1 MAPKV
6 SISTQVS
13 KTPSNSISFKN
24 KRRRKFDPT
33 SHEPRS
39 SIKISSITDAQEK
52 RCSSLQAN
60 KHNKSPKHRW
70 KLNRNGC
77 DDKAS
82 SDERRMTD
90 DTLRN
95 STENRNFFQQQPSL
109 DDSLHAMRNV
119 DGKVHRD
126 DGMLVDSYVSNVHS
140 FDKVPDEVITRDA
153 PSTSEKRKPRR
164 TGIVNC
170 RKFLEW
176 TTSSGARKLLPIFI
190 LVNMLPFLYAG
201 ESDGLSYRSLYPVV
215 RSHQQNFDFRRK
227 CIRIEKCCASNRKT
241 SFRASLIIY

>member
-1 MAPKV
+1 MGHTNKMAPKV

-39 SIKISSITDAQEK
+39 SIKISSITNAQEK
-52 RCSSLQAN
+52 RSSSLQAN
-60 KHNKSPKHRW
+60 KYNKSPKHRW
-70 KLNRNGC
+70 KLNRNEC

-82 SDERRMTD
+82 SDERCMTD
-90 DTLRN
+90 DTLQNRY
-95 STENRNFFQQQPSL
+95 ENRNFQQQLSL

-119 DGKVHRD
+119 VEKVHRD
-126 DGMLVDSYVSNVHS
+126 DGKFVKSCANNVHS
-140 FDKVPDEVITRDA
+140 FVNAKNSEEAITRVA
-153 PSTSEKRKPRR
+153 QSTSGQRKPRR
-164 TGIVNC
+164 SSIVNC

-176 TTSSGARKLLPIFI
+176 TTSSDVRKLLPIFI

-201 ESDGLSYRSLYPVV
+201 FMATPE
-215 RSHQQNFDFRRK
+215 
-227 CIRIEKCCASNRKT
+227 
-241 SFRASLIIY
+241 

>member
-13 KTPSNSISFKN
+13 KTPSNSTSFKN
-24 KRRRKFDPT
+24 KRRRKFDPN

-39 SIKISSITDAQEK
+39 SIKISSITDALEK

-95 STENRNFFQQQPSL
+95 STENRNFFQQQQQPSP
-109 DDSLHAMRNV
+109 DDALHAMRNV
-119 DGKVHRD
+119 DGTVRLDDREPVESPVPSVHCCD
-126 DGMLVDSYVSNVHS
+126 DIA
-140 FDKVPDEVITRDA
+140 DEVITRDA
-153 PSTSEKRKPRR
+153 PSSSEKRKPRR
-164 TGIVNC
+164 SGIVNC

-176 TTSSGARKLLPIFI
+176 TTASGVRKLLPIFI

-201 ESDGLSYRSLYPVV
+201 ESDGLS
-215 RSHQQNFDFRRK
+215 
-227 CIRIEKCCASNRKT
+227 
-241 SFRASLIIY
+241 

>member
-1 MAPKV
+1 MFFFVPGHTNKMAPKV

-13 KTPSNSISFKN
+13 KAPSNSTSFKN
-24 KRRRKFDPT
+24 KRRRKLDPN

-39 SIKISSITDAQEK
+39 SIKISSITDALEK

-90 DTLRN
+90 DTPRN
-95 STENRNFFQQQPSL
+95 STENRNFFQQQQPSL
-109 DDSLHAMRNV
+109 DDALHAMRNV
-119 DGKVHRD
+119 RRH
-126 DGMLVDSYVSNVHS
+126 DGMPVESYVLSVH
-140 FDKVPDEVITRDA
+140 DEGPDEVITRAA
-153 PSTSEKRKPRR
+153 PSSSEKRKPRR
-164 TGIVNC
+164 SGVDNC
-170 RKFLEW
+170 RKLLEW
-176 TTSSGARKLLPIFI
+176 TTASGVRKLLPIFI

-201 ESDGLSYRSLYPVV
+201 ESDNLS
-215 RSHQQNFDFRRK
+215 
-227 CIRIEKCCASNRKT
+227 
-241 SFRASLIIY
+241 